1 MLRGAANYNPHHP
14 PRLHLPLPA
23 SRLSAV
29 LLRSRPRRGRAR
41 CPGAARSCEGG
52 GGGRARDGSAPAP
65 PAAAAAAPSA
75 LGAAGGPG
83 RGRAGARGACE
94 GSGAVRGAAPRRHGA
109 PQGVRQPG
117 EGGPRALRPPGG
129 ARARPRGA
137 GGGLFWFKT
146 PIPLGSSA
154 VFHVNCVP
162 EALMGLIQIKC
173 LREARCVCGGAEGTR
188 GGTLWLGAELC
199 RCSVGCSKGFC
210 ARCSVPKLIRV
221 VGV

>member
-1 MLRGAANYNPHHP
+1 MR
-14 PRLHLPLPA
+14 
-23 SRLSAV
+23 
-29 LLRSRPRRGRAR
+29 
-41 CPGAARSCEGG
+41 
-52 GGGRARDGSAPAP
+52 GGRRQGPGWLRAGTSSTGSSSTVSPR
-65 PAAAAAAPSA
+65 
-75 LGAAGGPG
+75 GGGGPG

-94 GSGAVRGAAPRRHGA
+94 GSSAVRGAAPRRHGA

-173 LREARCVCGGAEGTR
+173 LREARCVCGGGAEGTR
-188 GGTLWLGAELC
+188 GGTLWPAAELC
-199 RCSVGCSKGFC
+199 SCSVGCSKGFC

-221 VGV
+221 AGV